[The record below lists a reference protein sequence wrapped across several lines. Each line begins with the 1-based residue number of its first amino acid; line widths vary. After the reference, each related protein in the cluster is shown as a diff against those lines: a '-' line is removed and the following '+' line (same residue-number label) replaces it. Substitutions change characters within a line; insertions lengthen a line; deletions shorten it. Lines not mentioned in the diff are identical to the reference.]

1 MKTSIKHFFPL
12 VLTVLCSFIGIMILF
27 HGFQNHAHGIYFDI
41 GTAFSDIKQNNHS
54 TLVTDE
60 FIQSEKEDLPT
71 LLYVGN
77 SLTIGEEYALS
88 NLFLL
93 QNASGTISTLDK
105 LNNTALYL
113 IDIKG
118 ETQNSV
124 LTILSTSDLEQLE
137 ELPSKA
143 IYNPETQ
150 FLYFHQSGIYTL
162 YVRLYFDSR
171 PGVLYQCKIPVE
183 TR

>member
-1 MKTSIKHFFPL
+1 MKTSIKQFFPL
-12 VLTVLCSFIGIMILF
+12 ALTVLCMVTGIMILF
-27 HGFQNHAHGIYFDI
+27 HGFQTHAHGIYFDI
-41 GTAFSDIKQNNHS
+41 GTTFSEITQNTHTS
-54 TLVTDE
+54 LIAE
-60 FIQSEKEDLPT
+60 ELIQSEKEDLPT
-71 LLYVGN
+71 LIYVGG
-77 SLTIGEEYALS
+77 SLSIGEAYALP

-93 QNASGTISTLDK
+93 QNAAGTISTLDT

-124 LTILSTSDLEQLE
+124 LTILSTFDLEQLE

-143 IYNPETQ
+143 IYDPETQ